1 MLRRNRPRQSDKSPI
16 VDFAAN
22 APDRVSPEV
31 FLEILETR
39 QSDLKSFKF
48 VPPRL
53 GDKHFGY
60 FRIEWKWPRFSIR
73 S

>member
-1 MLRRNRPRQSDKSPI
+1 MKRARQRLFKSDPLTLDFEKSQPERI
-16 VDFAAN
+16 
-22 APDRVSPEV
+22 SPEK

-39 QSDLKSFKF
+39 QSDLDSFEF

-60 FRIEWKWPRFSIR
+60 FRVQWKWPHFSMR
-73 S
+73 A